1 MLDKISTS
9 SQNPHCVVNVP
20 ATSANLGV
28 GFDTFGLAL
37 SLWNR
42 FELTKL
48 SNDCEPQLKT
58 LEGSAFSIGPK
69 SGWDAV
75 SNNVFF
81 EALSHYYQAIEQAT
95 PPYEVG
101 VHIQI
106 PVARGLG
113 SSATAVVAALLG
125 ANTLEGHPLNKQDLL
140 QLAIAFEGHPDNV
153 SPALKGGCVFGD
165 ESQVYSLSW
174 PSHWQTAVWM
184 PEDPLLTEAARHVL
198 PNAYSRQDTVQALRQ
213 SALLLYAIEH
223 QDAELLRRVLEQDVL
238 HEPYR
243 KNLIEG
249 FDAFRRFI
257 HRQTESLGVV
267 ISGSGSTCLVIFE
280 TPEQV
285 KVMHALDEWQRQWGG
300 TIAYTPIEHQ
310 GAYVIL

>member
-1 MLDKISTS
+1 MLD
-9 SQNPHCVVNVP
+9 NPKPFHCIVNVP

-37 SLWNR
+37 GLWNR

-48 SNDCEPQLKT
+48 PMGCEPQLKT

-69 SGWDAV
+69 LGWDAV
-75 SNNVFF
+75 NNNVFF
-81 EALSHYYQAIEQAT
+81 EALSPSYQAIEQVL

-101 VHIQI
+101 VQIQI

-125 ANTLEGHPLNKQDLL
+125 ANALEGFPLEEEALL
-140 QLAIAFEGHPDNV
+140 RLAVAFEGHPDNV
-153 SPALKGGCVFGD
+153 SPAMKGGCVFGD
-165 ESQVYSLSW
+165 ESQVYGLSW

-198 PNAYSRQDTVQALRQ
+198 PHQYSRSETVQALRQ

-223 QDAELLRRVLEQDVL
+223 QEADLLRRILEQDVL

-249 FDAFRRFI
+249 FEAFRRFI
-257 HRQTESLGVV
+257 HQQSEALGVV

-280 TPEQV
+280 EREHI
-285 KVMHALDEWQRQWGG
+285 KVMNALEHWQRQWGG
-300 TIAYTPIEHQ
+300 TIAYTPIETQ
-310 GAYVIL
+310 GATVIRL